1 MGKKIKIHQTEAYT
15 TFIVREPIT
24 IDLDDYPELEGMT
37 NEEIVD
43 YLEGNSSDMK
53 PQNEKY
59 YESLSDELIEQDI
72 LRDKISGEDYSYKV
86 EDSEEE

>member
-1 MGKKIKIHQTEAYT
+1 MGKQIKIYQTESYT
-15 TFIVREPIT
+15 TYIVREPIT

-53 PQNEKY
+53 PQNSDSY
-59 YESLSDELIEQDI
+59 DSLSDELIDRDLI
-72 LRDKISGEDYSYKV
+72 RDKISGEEYSYRV
-86 EDSEEE
+86 EDSEE

>member
-37 NEEIVD
+37 NDEIVY
-43 YLEGNSSDMK
+43 YLEGNSSDLK
-53 PQNEKY
+53 PQNSDSY
-59 YESLSDELIEQDI
+59 YSLSDELID
-72 LRDKISGEDYSYKV
+72 RDVIKEKITGEEYSYKV
-86 EDSEEE
+86 EDAE

>member
-37 NEEIVD
+37 SYEIIE
-43 YLEGNSSDMK
+43 YLEGNSDNMK
-53 PQNEKY
+53 PQNSEF
-59 YESLSDELIEQDI
+59 YESLSDELVEMDI
-72 LRDKISGEDYSYKV
+72 IREKIYDSEYSYRV
-86 EDSEEE
+86 EDSEE

>member
-1 MGKKIKIHQTEAYT
+1 MGRKVKIHQTESYT
-15 TFIVREPIT
+15 TYIVREPLT
-24 IDLDDYPELEGMT
+24 IDLDEYPELEGMT

-53 PQNEKY
+53 PQNEEF
-59 YESLSDELIEQDI
+59 YESLSDELIERYI

-86 EDSEEE
+86 EDSE